1 MHFMFSKY
9 IVRARAASA
18 RGPSQETA
26 LIPKSLLA
34 LLLAAGAVLPAAAQ
48 SIARVSLNADIRGT
62 HPGVNRDDNTDAVVL
77 HMVEGLVAYREDAS
91 VGPLLA
97 DRVDVSADGLSY
109 TFRLRDGVKFHNG
122 AMLSADDVVWT
133 WKHYLDPK
141 TGWRCLPEFDE
152 KGRQKIESVTAP
164 DARTVVFKLAKP
176 SALLLSTMARTDC
189 GGSGIVHR
197 DSMAADGS
205 WKNPIGTGP
214 FRLKEWKRGE
224 YVLLERFP
232 EYSSRSDPM
241 TGYTG
246 RKQAL
251 VDQVRF
257 MVVPDMSAARSG
269 LLAGS
274 IDVMSTSSAQEF
286 KELTG
291 NAKVVPISAPSA
303 TMQVLLFQTRDPLL
317 SNVKLRQA
325 IAAAIDTAE
334 IATAVTEG
342 RAGRNNSVV
351 ATASPYYGAVQK
363 QGLVFDPSR
372 AKAMLREA
380 GYKGQPIKL
389 ITNKRY
395 AEDYDV
401 AILAQSMLQAAGMV
415 VELEVM
421 EWASQLDRYS
431 KGNYQMMAFGYSSRL
446 DPALA
451 YDAVMGSKERSPNKA
466 WDSPEAQ
473 ALLAK
478 SFVSAEPKERQ
489 AIFDELHRRMLAEVP
504 LIMVFNRSDYAA
516 HGRNVTG
523 FKAWV
528 TGKPR
533 LWDVKVA
540 R

>member
-1 MHFMFSKY
+1 M
-9 IVRARAASA
+9 
-18 RGPSQETA
+18 
-26 LIPKSLLA
+26 IPKSLLA

-48 SIARVSLNADIRGT
+48 SIARVSLNADIRST

-109 TFRLRDGVKFHNG
+109 TFRLRDGIKFHNG
-122 AMLSADDVVWT
+122 ATLSAGDVVWT
-133 WKHYLDPK
+133 WKHYLDPR

-286 KELTG
+286 KELSG

-363 QGLVFDPSR
+363 QGLVFDPNR
-372 AKAMLREA
+372 AKALLREA

-401 AILAQSMLQAAGMV
+401 AILAQSMLQAAGVV

-466 WDSPEAQ
+466 WDNPEAQ

-478 SFVSAEPKERQ
+478 SFVSADPKERQ
-489 AIFDELHRRMLAEVP
+489 AVFDELHRRMLAEVP